1 MGKIYAVSR
10 ETIISKGG
18 LVEDQIL
25 DAMKKYPN
33 QMLEKTEEEY
43 LELLAGLIE
52 RNGEGNAFVDC
63 YYGRLKKEEQKR
75 ILEALSDEE
84 VQMLE
89 RHDTE
94 GGIYFPLTKE
104 NLPLMAAFSAREI
117 LFSTYYFTKHP
128 CTIWGNYDL
137 KYPVFYESELESLR
151 YHGKIEKR

>member
-94 GGIYFPLTKE
+94 GGI
-104 NLPLMAAFSAREI
+104 
-117 LFSTYYFTKHP
+117 
-128 CTIWGNYDL
+128 
-137 KYPVFYESELESLR
+137 
-151 YHGKIEKR
+151 